1 MERETIE
8 FEVADNVG
16 TITLNRPDSLNSFNE
31 AMALDLKWA
40 WETIRDTDDIH
51 CAVLQSNGDR
61 AFCTGMD
68 VKAGRRMVHLRESLE
83 QLRPGH
89 GARRPRSAIV
99 CGSPS

>member
-8 FEVADNVG
+8 FDVADHVA
-16 TITLNRPDSLNSFNE
+16 TVTLNRPDHLNSFNE

-51 CAVLQSNGDR
+51 CTVLQGNGDR

-68 VKAGRRMVHLRESLE
+68 VTRVEREV
-83 QLRPGH
+83 PG
-89 GARRPRSAIV
+89 S
-99 CGSPS
+99 